1 MNRKKKIAI
10 GLISLLFMLLILV
23 GMYFFSGRDNKK
35 DADVVPT
42 EAVRFAKE
50 YEEVQEENVFV
61 YRDIQ
66 EIQKIFENGTGI
78 VYLGFPEC
86 PWCQRYVRY
95 LNEVAKEKGVE
106 KIYYFNVKK
115 DRADNTEDYQH
126 LVTKLGKNLSSD
138 DEGNPRIYVPD
149 VSFIVSGEVVG
160 HDNETSMSSGS
171 VDEYWTE
178 EKVAKLKG
186 RLRVF
191 IDNLDLANCSTC
203 K

>member
-149 VSFIVSGEVVG
+149 VSFIVGGEVVG